1 MALTEPSRCSAASLY
16 RGDPQAGTAPV
27 ASRWLLVEHQGPWAK
42 QPMDTEPLLGPL
54 GVEVD
59 KRAASFGGKAL
70 LVRRPGR
77 RAPGAE
83 EHHWYAVDTV
93 RRTWVRGTWRTAA
106 DLLDAARSLGAAL
119 SDSQEDAEPMVLVC
133 THGIRDTCCAVK
145 GRPIVNSL
153 ARALPDQV
161 WECTHLGGHRFSGTL
176 LSLPDGACFG
186 RLDPHLAVAVVTA
199 HLQGRTDAAHLR
211 GTTRW
216 EPAVQA
222 ALVATL
228 AAHGPASAD
237 DAVPGVVEVDGN
249 RTMVEV
255 LGREPLPERVVVDVV
270 TEALPDAPL
279 SCGDRPKSHV
289 AQRATVRS

>member
-1 MALTEPSRCSAASLY
+1 MPPTDLSRCSVASLQ

-42 QPMDTEPLLGPL
+42 KPMDTEPLLGPV
-54 GVEVD
+54 GAEVEA
-59 KRAASFGGKAL
+59 RAASFGGKVL

-83 EHHWYAVDTV
+83 EHHWFAVDTV
-93 RRTWVRGTWRTAA
+93 RRTWVRGTWRTQA
-106 DLLDAARSLGAAL
+106 DLLDAARAMGTAL
-119 SDSQEDAEPMVLVC
+119 SASQEDVEPMVLVC
-133 THGIRDTCCAVK
+133 THGVRDTCCAVR
-145 GRPIVNSL
+145 GRPIVTTL

-161 WECTHLGGHRFSGTL
+161 WECTHLGGHRFAGTL

-186 RLDPHLAVAVVTA
+186 RLDPVSAVEVVRGHL
-199 HLQGRTDAAHLR
+199 HGRTDPAHLR

-222 ALVATL
+222 ALVAAL
-228 AAHGPASAD
+228 EAGGPASAD
-237 DAVPGVVEVDGN
+237 DAVPGTVDVEGDRTTVEVFGA
-249 RTMVEV
+249 
-255 LGREPLPERVVVDVV
+255 GALPERLVVDVV
-270 TEALPDAPL
+270 TEALPDAAL

-289 AQRATVRS
+289 AQRASVRS

>member
-1 MALTEPSRCSAASLY
+1 MAPSDPSRCSVAALQ

-27 ASRWLLVEHQGPWAK
+27 ASRWLLIEHQGPWAK
-42 QPMDTEPLLGPL
+42 KPMDTEPLFGPV
-54 GVEVD
+54 GAEVEA
-59 KRAASFGGKAL
+59 RAASFGGKVL

-93 RRTWVRGTWRTAA
+93 RRTWVRGTWRTQP
-106 DLLDAARSLGAAL
+106 DLLDAARALGTAL
-119 SDSQEDAEPMVLVC
+119 SASQEDAEPMVLVC
-133 THGIRDTCCAVK
+133 THGVRDTCCAVR
-145 GRPIVNSL
+145 GRPIVTIL

-161 WECTHLGGHRFSGTL
+161 WECTHLGGHRFAGTL

-186 RLDPHLAVAVVTA
+186 RLDPVSAVQVVRA
-199 HLQGRTDAAHLR
+199 HLQGRTDPTHLR

-222 ALVATL
+222 ALVAAL
-228 AAHGPASAD
+228 EVSGPASAD
-237 DAVPGVVEVDGN
+237 DAVPGVVDVEGD
-249 RTMVEV
+249 RTTVEV
-255 LGREPLPERVVVDVV
+255 LGRGALPERLVVDVV
-270 TEALPDAPL
+270 TEALPDAAL
-279 SCGDRPKSHV
+279 SCGDRPKAHV

>member
-1 MALTEPSRCSAASLY
+1 VPLTDPSRCSAASLY

-42 QPMDTEPLLGPL
+42 QPMETEPLLGPL

-59 KRAASFGGKAL
+59 KRAASFGGRVL

-77 RAPGAE
+77 RPPGAE

-93 RRTWVRGTWRTAA
+93 RRTSVRGTWRTAA

-119 SDSQEDAEPMVLVC
+119 SDSQDDAEPMVLVC
-133 THGIRDTCCAVK
+133 THGIRDACCAVK

-153 ARALPDQV
+153 ARAFPDQV
-161 WECTHLGGHRFSGTL
+161 WECTHLGGHRFAGTL

-186 RLDPHLAVAVVTA
+186 RLDPHQAVAVVTA
-199 HLQGRTDAAHLR
+199 HQQGRTDAAHLR

-222 ALVATL
+222 ALVAAL

-237 DAVPGVVEVDGN
+237 DVLPGVVEVDGN
-249 RTMVEV
+249 HTMVEV

-279 SCGDRPKSHV
+279 SCGDRPKGHV